1 MLINILDILTWIF
14 IAAGVL
20 LGALS
25 VLFFFRKDVK
35 SVVYDMS
42 TLESDSYDSSSNG
55 RMVFASLS
63 DKDVDRGGDT
73 GRVSFLKTRDK
84 EDDIETA
91 SLKELRRDS
100 GEYYRDD
107 MTDYLGTEQK
117 ATVPETSAHDEI
129 TEKQTGCLSDDNSD
143 DNEEKTEY
151 LGSSGEEKTEYLGNL
166 SKDKTTLLSDGSEEE
181 EKTELLSHSSDSEEE
196 TCLLAEEKEDIDID
210 KEVTRY
216 LGLGDEATEYLPE
229 RRI

>member
-1 MLINILDILTWIF
+1 MLINILDILTWLF
-14 IAAGVL
+14 IAAGVF

-25 VLFFFRKDVK
+25 VLYFFRKDVRA
-35 SVVYDMS
+35 VVYDMS
-42 TLESDSYDSSSNG
+42 TLENDSYDPSSNG

-91 SLKELRRDS
+91 SLKEFRRDS

-107 MTDYLGTEQK
+107 MTDYLGAEQK

-151 LGSSGEEKTEYLGNL
+151 LDSSGEDKTEYLGDPAE
-166 SKDKTTLLSDGSEEE
+166 DKTTLLSDESEE
-181 EKTELLSHSSDSEEE
+181 EKTEMLSHSSDSEEK
-196 TCLLAEEKEDIDID
+196 TCLLAAEKENIDID
-210 KEVTRY
+210 EEVTRY
-216 LGLGDEATEYLPE
+216 LGLGDKTTEYLPE
-229 RRI
+229 REK

>member
-1 MLINILDILTWIF
+1 MLINILDILTWLF

-25 VLFFFRKDVK
+25 VLYFFRKDVK
-35 SVVYDMS
+35 SVVYDMK
-42 TLESDSYDSSSNG
+42 TLENDSYDPSSNG

-91 SLKELRRDS
+91 SLKEFKGDP

-107 MTDYLGTEQK
+107 ITDYLGADQK
-117 ATVPETSAHDEI
+117 VTVPRTSDHNEM
-129 TEKQTGCLSDDNSD
+129 TEEQIEWLPD

-151 LGSSGEEKTEYLGNL
+151 LGEDPEEKTAYLGGEEKTEYLGNP
-166 SKDKTTLLSDGSEEE
+166 SEEKTSLLSDRNEEE
-181 EKTELLSHSSDSEEE
+181 ERTELLSHEDKGEEE
-196 TCLLAEEKEDIDID
+196 TTLLTEEEGDIDID
-210 KEVTRY
+210 EEVTKY
-216 LGLGDEATEYLPE
+216 LELGD
-229 RRI
+229 

>member
-1 MLINILDILTWIF
+1 MLINILDILTWLF

-25 VLFFFRKDVK
+25 VLYFFRKDVRA
-35 SVVYDMS
+35 VVYDMS
-42 TLESDSYDSSSNG
+42 TLENDSYDPSSNG

-91 SLKELRRDS
+91 SLKEFKRDP

-107 MTDYLGTEQK
+107 ITDYLGAEQK
-117 ATVPETSAHDEI
+117 ATVPKTSAHDEI
-129 TEKQTGCLSDDNSD
+129 TEEQTGRLSDDNSD

-151 LGSSGEEKTEYLGNL
+151 LGSSGEEKTEYLGDL
-166 SKDKTTLLSDGSEEE
+166 SENKTTLLSDGSEEE

-196 TCLLAEEKEDIDID
+196 TCLLAGEKEDIDID
-210 KEVTRY
+210 EEVTRY
-216 LGLGDEATEYLPE
+216 LGLGDETTEYLPE
-229 RRI
+229 RKK

>member
-25 VLFFFRKDVK
+25 VLFFFRKDVRA
-35 SVVYDMS
+35 VVYDMS
-42 TLESDSYDSSSNG
+42 TLESDSYDPSSNG

-91 SLKELRRDS
+91 SLREFRRDS

-107 MTDYLGTEQK
+107 ITDYLGAEQK
-117 ATVPETSAHDEI
+117 ATVPETSAYDEI

-151 LGSSGEEKTEYLGNL
+151 LGSSGEEKTEYLGDP
-166 SKDKTTLLSDGSEEE
+166 SEDKTTLLSDGSEEE
-181 EKTELLSHSSDSEEE
+181 ERTELLSHSSVSEEE
-196 TCLLAEEKEDIDID
+196 TCLLAGEKEDIDID
-210 KEVTRY
+210 EEVTRY
-216 LGLGDEATEYLPE
+216 LGLGDETTEYLPE
-229 RRI
+229 RKK